1 MKNLCSGTQCGGF
14 QFLLILDLWGVS
26 FQAAVVFGLGKDF
39 LFKST
44 LEHCEWGK
52 KEDQEFVPKFLLGPM
67 HVCGL
72 YVQ

>member
-1 MKNLCSGTQCGGF
+1 M
-14 QFLLILDLWGVS
+14 GVS

-39 LFKST
+39 LFEST
-44 LEHCEWGK
+44 LGHCEWGK

-72 YVQ
+72 YVYSRMKAQISHFTSIPFK